1 MTLTRHERKARLPF
15 GAAVA
20 VARELGCS
28 KALVS
33 DVLGDKAGNTRLTHR
48 IKVLLARKAH
58 TRVAEMF
65 PAQISQ
71 QAFDNSAAPY
81 DMEKTA

>member
-33 DVLGDKAGNTRLTHR
+33 DVLADKAGNTRLTHR
-48 IKVLLARKAH
+48 IKVLLARKAR

-65 PAQISQ
+65 SAQVGQ
-71 QAFDNSAAPY
+71 QAVDYEPATHQMHDAA
-81 DMEKTA
+81 